1 MKKALKIIG
10 IILIV
15 TVILFF
21 NASYIVEKNEETK
34 EKLTSQLQ
42 KKYQASNINY
52 TNQYNNYYIIKTD
65 SNIVVLDKE
74 YKEVLKE
81 ELSKIKEKKLN
92 IIYKTNK
99 LMYEKPIVKK
109 DKLIYQYYDI
119 YTGELLNTTE
129 LERK

>member
-1 MKKALKIIG
+1 MKKTLKIIG